1 MTLGGVAS
9 RLARLGAVT
18 VLPPDAGNGGPVAA
32 GITVERVENLPEGF
46 IAGADVSSVLS
57 LEESGVAFRDA
68 TGAPADLFHILK
80 DHGFTDVRVRVWN
93 DPFDETGLGYG
104 GGNVDAE
111 RATTI
116 GKRATAAGLNVL
128 VNFHYSDF
136 WADPGKQIAPKAWAG
151 LGIEETA
158 AAVFEFTRDTLMH
171 MREQGV
177 AVTMVQVG
185 NETNTGV
192 AGFTEWPDMC
202 AIFSAGA
209 AAVREVLPEALVA
222 VHFANPEVEGS
233 YAQMAKTLHEHGVDY
248 DVFASSYYPFWHGTT
263 ENLTALLKDISET
276 YGKQV
281 IVVETSWVSTLDDA
295 DGYPNMVKD
304 ASEVTKYAASVQGQ
318 ADAVRDVI
326 QAVANVGSAGL
337 GVHYWEPAWLPV
349 VPPGEAERGAELW
362 ERFGSGAGTTASA
375 LYLTG
380 KPGGPVGNE
389 WDNQILFAPDGTP
402 LESLRV
408 FQYARTG
415 AIAST

>member
-1 MTLGGVAS
+1 MKALRGSA
-9 RLARLGAVT
+9 LPALGAVT
-18 VLPPDAGNGGPVAA
+18 VLPPDAGSSGPVAA
-32 GITVERVENLPEGF
+32 GISVERVENLPEDF
-46 IAGADVSSVLS
+46 IVGADVSSVLS
-57 LEESGVAFRDA
+57 LEESGAVFRDA
-68 TGAPADLFHILK
+68 SGQPADLFAILK
-80 DHGFTDVRVRVWN
+80 DHGFTDIRVRVWN
-93 DPFDETGLGYG
+93 DPFDEHGNGYG
-104 GGNVDAE
+104 GGSVNAE
-111 RATTI
+111 RATII
-116 GKRATAAGLNVL
+116 GKRATAAGLSVL

-136 WADPGKQIAPKAWAG
+136 WADPGKQIAPKDWAG
-151 LGIEETA
+151 LSIEEVTD
-158 AAVFEFTRDTLMH
+158 AVAEFTRDTLMR
-171 MREQGV
+171 MRDEGV
-177 AVTMVQVG
+177 HVTMVQVG

-192 AGFTEWPDMC
+192 AGFIDWPDMC

-209 AAVREVLPEALVA
+209 AAVREVLPDAPVA

-233 YAQMAKTLHEHGVDY
+233 YAQIAMTLHEHRVDY

-263 ENLTALLKDISET
+263 QNLTALLKDIAET

-304 ASEVTKYAASVQGQ
+304 ASEVITYPASVQGQ

-326 QAVANVGSAGL
+326 QAVADVGSAGL

>member
-1 MTLGGVAS
+1 MKVTLAS
-9 RLARLGAVT
+9 THPALGAVT
-18 VLPPDAGNGGPVAA
+18 VLPPDAASGGPVAA
-32 GITVERVENLPEGF
+32 GISVERVENLPENF
-46 IAGADVSSVLS
+46 IVGADVSSVLS
-57 LEESGVAFRDA
+57 LEESGVVFRDA
-68 TGAPADLFHILK
+68 AGQPADLFVVLK
-80 DHGFTDVRVRVWN
+80 DHGFTDIRVRVWN
-93 DPFDETGLGYG
+93 DPFDEYGNGYG
-104 GGNVDAE
+104 GGNVNAE
-111 RATTI
+111 RATII

-151 LGIEETA
+151 LSIDEVTG
-158 AAVFEFTRDTLMH
+158 AVFEFTRDTLTL
-171 MREQGV
+171 MRDQGV

-192 AGFTEWPDMC
+192 AGFTDWPGMC
-202 AIFSAGA
+202 AIFNAGA
-209 AAVREVLPEALVA
+209 AAVREVLPRAQVA

-233 YAQMAKTLHEHGVDY
+233 YAHIARTLHEHSVDY

-263 ENLTALLKDISET
+263 ENLTALLKDIAET

-304 ASEVTKYAASVQGQ
+304 ASEVATFAPSVQGQ
-318 ADAVRDVI
+318 ADALRAVI
-326 QAVANVGSAGL
+326 QAVANVGASGL

-349 VPPGEAERGAELW
+349 GPPSEAERSAELW

-380 KPGGPVGNE
+380 KPGAPVGNE

>member
-1 MTLGGVAS
+1 MKALRGSA
-9 RLARLGAVT
+9 LPALGAVT
-18 VLPPDAGNGGPVAA
+18 VLPADAGSSGAVAA
-32 GITVERVENLPEGF
+32 GISVERVENIPEDF

-57 LEESGVAFRDA
+57 LEESGVVFRDA
-68 TGAPADLFHILK
+68 NGAPADLFAILR
-80 DHGFTDVRVRVWN
+80 DHGFTDVRIRVWN
-93 DPFDETGLGYG
+93 DPFDEHGSGYG
-104 GGNVDAE
+104 GGNVSAE

-116 GKRATAAGLNVL
+116 GERATAAGLNVL

-151 LGIEETA
+151 LSIDEVTG
-158 AAVFEFTRDTLMH
+158 AVFEFTRDTLAL
-171 MREQGV
+171 MRDQDV
-177 AVTMVQVG
+177 AVTMVQAG
-185 NETNTGV
+185 NETTTGV
-192 AGFTEWPDMC
+192 AGFTDWPDMC
-202 AIFSAGA
+202 AIFNAGA
-209 AAVREVLPEALVA
+209 AAVREVLPDAKVA

-233 YAQMAKTLHEHGVDY
+233 YAQIARTLHEHRVDY

-263 ENLTALLKDISET
+263 ENLTALLKDIAET

-281 IVVETSWVSTLDDA
+281 IVVETSWVSTLGDA

-304 ASEVTKYAASVQGQ
+304 PSEVTAYAPSVQGQ
-318 ADAVRDVI
+318 TDAVRAVI
-326 QAVANVGSAGL
+326 QAVANVGEAGL

-349 VPPGEAERGAELW
+349 GPPSEAERSAELW

-380 KPGGPVGNE
+380 KTGGPVGNE